1 MLAKMYFTMLPVILG
16 GIANMIFVKTPLFR
30 KFKKPIDL
38 GKCTKDGKRILGDNK
53 TWFGFLSMI
62 VFVGIFQLGIG
73 YVSEKCSLNHLNE
86 FYNLHNNTM
95 FYNFVVGFSLGFVY
109 MIFELPNSFI
119 KRRIDIPSGKT
130 VSGFKGV
137 LFFIVDQ
144 IDSLVGVMFVLY
156 LLSDISFGR
165 YLAYVGV
172 GGLTHI
178 VINLL
183 LKLLK
188 IRRNV

>member
-1 MLAKMYFTMLPVILG
+1 
-16 GIANMIFVKTPLFR
+16 
-30 KFKKPIDL
+30 
-38 GKCTKDGKRILGDNK
+38 
-53 TWFGFLSMI
+53 
-62 VFVGIFQLGIG
+62 
-73 YVSEKCSLNHLNE
+73 
-86 FYNLHNNTM
+86 
-95 FYNFVVGFSLGFVY
+95 

-130 VSGFKGV
+130 VSGVKGI